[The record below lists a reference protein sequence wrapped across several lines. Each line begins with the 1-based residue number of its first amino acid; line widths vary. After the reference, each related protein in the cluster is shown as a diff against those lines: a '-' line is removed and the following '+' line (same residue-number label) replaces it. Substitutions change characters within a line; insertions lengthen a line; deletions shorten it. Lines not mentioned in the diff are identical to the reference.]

1 MSNKVGGKNAGT
13 PIKLSE
19 VRDNFNN
26 VTSSVSLNSYSQTKI
41 GTGLYDPKPIFFK
54 GNDLSKDTHSWI
66 NFENQVNT
74 GTNNTAGQLTNWIHK
89 PYTPFSSNSD
99 GITMKRMDP
108 FQSQLSQENPNRW
121 QENTEYDPETR
132 IRTYHISKDRNGICT
147 NHFGHNN
154 EFDYLFEHFGLESE
168 IRITKENND
177 TFVSLYLRSR
187 VGEITFY
194 TDSSDDFTTFP
205 YNDNRSNG
213 NTVNMLGVK
222 FPFLY
227 NHEDLTTIPPSLR
240 TGTTDADRY
249 DEIRATDVNNLHT
262 FTWGGPVLHDGGE
275 FLEVDGD
282 PAYVTIPADGSW
294 KLASQTYIQISQLR
308 YEYLGG
314 TTFPRYE
321 YPHQPERNETSS
333 DIKGFM
339 LAGVT
344 KVEHK
349 LPSDDE
355 AKKVRIERF
364 TDAGMKQGE
373 VRKVFNYDPG
383 THTSMQPLDIY
394 KSGLDY
400 SGDVG
405 HTTAVFI
412 LKADFSKT
420 NIAKNFV
427 DNFESNYGV
436 PQIISSENT
445 DNPFSLPNKQV
456 VYAPDRDTDVG
467 TGVIMAYWGNVP
479 ESVLN
484 NNSRDN
490 VFSLGDPYINIQTT
504 SKSGNSTS
512 IPGLGIPP
520 ALQASLYFLVG
531 VNGDDD
537 QVIIK
542 SYADDDT
549 PHSVNHTPSNPE
561 NTDYCTVPDDAKV
574 ISLNDQFHSGSYC
587 TIGAVASDVQADVST
602 MVNLSDLTIG
612 GDLYELTSEE
622 SDYGSD
628 NGLSSV
634 KLFTETDTSDNIT
647 SFTYTSTYNKDPES
661 LPFISGY
668 QTTAGGLFSD
678 VSSLMGGTFDTSG
691 GGAYLVDLINNG
703 LYPRR
708 DIDHTNSRGI
718 GGQHEDLGLRIV
730 RSKPGVDLD
739 TTYWPSQGAH
749 VALNPMAEH
758 IYDNPAKKDMRRQY
772 ENGGTTHY
780 WRSGTF
786 DDHLSDIS
794 IGCDGHSIFH
804 ENYPSRYRP
813 VSRYANTML
822 TLSFKWDIQRYRPPL
837 HPQTFL
843 AVNNRERLDSD
854 PHVIHFGSQVQ
865 TKSTINHGSSAL
877 TGNSIIYAD
886 LPTFG
891 AHRHIPG
898 AHNKFKALK
907 DIPVMFETEFYS
919 PYGIP
924 SRKLPYFS
932 GYGFNSRNIDHEGQW
947 LGNDRM
953 EEFAEFSKDNDY
965 PGDAFEMTGFVFSS
979 AQGHQGQLAD
989 AKSFYYDFNGGPANY
1004 HGNDQPHGDFIDLGY
1019 TFRVVCVDKDP
1030 LDDDCPIYEL
1040 YISNGGSLMNF
1051 EYPDGTY
1058 CRTVFNELREDND
1071 FLLKG
1076 TESVLDNNGKRI
1088 ERLVSRFKPARE
1100 PGGDGDIA
1108 DQKWQMFSVTL
1119 QDHSEYPRNEMLF
1132 DKYAKDTD
1140 LLDDPNSIDTKISLR
1155 KDQNVSFSEIADFH
1169 GEPEFTDV
1177 SLRFEDYPDLDPTYQ
1192 ATHDR
1197 LDDNATTFAKI
1208 AQAWVPYD
1216 SRGNY
1221 RYSILGYLDAS
1232 YVYGWVN
1239 MGIAPEVHYKV
1250 DGTRGLRFRSTDGK
1264 RKQFQ
1269 FGNVN
1274 YTDGYLLSRTF
1285 FYPQNTDIYVR
1296 FRDPNGDLDSSLDA
1310 FVRIASQ
1317 DIGQAGFT
1325 IIDIPAEGYSETL
1338 LFTDTSAGPSESHYN
1353 LYGFY
1358 DVKAANVE
1366 LVNADV
1372 TGREALTEEP
1382 TSETTY
1388 NPDVTILNDFTTIH
1402 GFKSLNQDFRGD
1414 NKGDSGPFDYNN
1426 TSNSVSDGTNAN
1438 RDEDADGEVH
1448 LSSVKI
1454 LTDADHEGFGNKDK
1468 YGGRTTYARPIRI
1481 GNQIGAQV
1489 AGKIVTRFAYNH
1501 PDDDGEDGGN
1511 DGEIGSNY
1519 WGYDGK
1525 RYQPSSSVSSRLGSP
1540 SKFERVHSLRIHG
1553 FQPVDDSGIGTAGLN
1568 LSRNNMIDEIFFR
1581 TKFQGLIT
1589 YPDIFRYHIQ
1599 LVGDGNQVSP
1609 HTLVARSSKYL
1620 SPASGGP
1627 PHVPRFLY
1635 DDQKGGNSVSESR
1648 TQIYVEVGDVVELMY
1663 MPELPNDLSSYD
1675 QKNWLYDNYDNSEI
1689 SSTDFLIV
1697 KSSKTGGDI
1706 DIELVNMDANPLGIG
1721 MSYPELEDPLVPGTR
1736 ASYHKDYGH
1745 RIYKSNFVED
1755 TYFDSNL
1762 NKTGMLR
1769 WDTQFTPPGTYYIV
1783 YSGTDSSVDPETAYL
1798 EVVVAERG
1806 NT

>member
-41 GTGLYDPKPIFFK
+41 GTGLYDPKPIFYK
-54 GNDLSKDTHSWI
+54 GNDLADDVFSRLGFTDAI
-66 NFENQVNT
+66 YF
-74 GTNNTAGQLTNWIHK
+74 NNPAGDLTNWIHQ
-89 PYTPFSSNSD
+89 PYTPVRSDSD
-99 GITMKRMDP
+99 GITMKRMKP
-108 FQSQLSQENPNRW
+108 FASQLSQENPNRW

-168 IRITKENND
+168 IRITKENNAVY
-177 TFVSLYLRSR
+177 VSLYLRSR

-205 YNDNRSNG
+205 YADARSNG
-213 NTVNMLGVK
+213 NTVNMMGVK

-227 NHEDLTTIPPSLR
+227 AHEDLTTIPPSLR
-240 TGTTDADRY
+240 TGTKDADRY
-249 DEIRATDVNNLHT
+249 DEIRATDVNNIHT
-262 FTWGGPVLHDGGE
+262 FTWGGPAFHDGGE
-275 FLEVDGD
+275 FLEADGD
-282 PAYVTIPADGSW
+282 PAYFTIPADGSW
-294 KLASQTYIQISQLR
+294 KEASKTYIQISQLR

-349 LPSDDE
+349 LLSDSD
-355 AKKVRIERF
+355 AKKVRVERF

-373 VRKVFNYDPG
+373 VRKVFNWRTPIYG
-383 THTSMQPLDIY
+383 GAHINMQPLDVY

-412 LKADFSKT
+412 LKADFSQVSV
-420 NIAKNFV
+420 ARRFV
-427 DNFESNYGV
+427 DDFESNYGV

-445 DNPFSLPNKQV
+445 ANPFSLPNKQV
-456 VYAPDRDTDVG
+456 VYASDRDVG
-467 TGVIMAYWGNVP
+467 TGVIIAYWGNVP

-504 SKSGNSTS
+504 NRTGSSTS
-512 IPGLGIPP
+512 IPGGIGAPP
-520 ALQASLYFLVG
+520 ALEASLYFLVG

-542 SYADDDT
+542 SYADADT
-549 PHSVNHTPSNPE
+549 PSSVDAPETPD
-561 NTDYCTVPDDAKV
+561 DYCTVPDDAKV

-587 TIGAVASDVQADVST
+587 TIGAVASDIQTEVST
-602 MVNLSDLTIG
+602 MNRLSNFTIG

-634 KLFTETDTSDNIT
+634 KLFTETDTSD
-647 SFTYTSTYNKDPES
+647 SDGVGSDPLLSESTYNVEPETM
-661 LPFISGY
+661 PFVSGL
-668 QTTAGGLFSD
+668 QTTPTIRFGEM
-678 VSSLMGGTFDTSG
+678 SSTTGSTFDTAG
-691 GGAYLVDLINNG
+691 GGAYLDDLIDIG
-703 LYPRR
+703 QKYPRKT
-708 DIDHTNSRGI
+708 IDYDNDRGKNSA
-718 GGQHEDLGLRIV
+718 EDLGLKIIRAKGINT
-730 RSKPGVDLD
+730 D
-739 TTYWPSQGAH
+739 TIYWPSQGSH
-749 VALNPMAEH
+749 VALNPMVEH
-758 IYDNPAKKDMRRQY
+758 IYDIAPNENEKDLREQL

-786 DDHLSDIS
+786 DHYLSDIS
-794 IGCDGHSIFH
+794 IGCDAHSIFH
-804 ENYPSRYRP
+804 KHYPSRYRP

-822 TLSFKWDIQRYRPPL
+822 ALSFKWDIQRYRPPL
-837 HPQTFL
+837 HPQTFF
-843 AVNNRERLDSD
+843 AVNNRERDDLA
-854 PHVIHFGSQVQ
+854 PHVIHFGSQVE
-865 TKSTINHGSSAL
+865 TKSSVSYANNAPTGGSSA
-877 TGNSIIYAD
+877 NSVYQPIK
-886 LPTFG
+886 T
-891 AHRHIPG
+891 PG
-898 AHNKFKALK
+898 AQSKFKAYK
-907 DIPVMFETEFYS
+907 DIPVMFETEFFS
-919 PYGIP
+919 PYGFP

-932 GYGFNSRNIDHEGQW
+932 GYGFDSRHIDHEGFWRHRDHWAQ
-947 LGNDRM
+947 
-953 EEFAEFSKDNDY
+953 DNNY
-965 PGDAFEMTGFVFSS
+965 PGTVFSS
-979 AQGHQGQLAD
+979 SLLPYEASGAHQGQLAE
-989 AKSFYYDFNGGPANY
+989 AKDVEGIGVDNLMDT
-1004 HGNDQPHGDFIDLGY
+1004 DQPYGDFVDLGY

-1040 YISNGGSLMNF
+1040 YVSNGGSLMNF

-1088 ERLVSRFKPARE
+1088 ERLVSRFKPARD
-1100 PGGDGDIA
+1100 PGGNGDIA
-1108 DQKWQMFSVTL
+1108 DQDWRMFSITL

-1132 DKYAKDTD
+1132 DKYARDNS
-1140 LLDDPNSIDTKISLR
+1140 LLDGKELIDNRMSLG
-1155 KDQNVSFSEIADFH
+1155 KEPDVTFSEIAEFH
-1169 GEPEFTDV
+1169 GEPIHTDV
-1177 SLRFEDYPDLDPTYQ
+1177 SLRFEDYPDADPTYQ

-1197 LDDNATTFAKI
+1197 LADGATTFTVQGQNEI
-1208 AQAWVPYD
+1208 P
-1216 SRGNY
+1216 SHLRGNSLA
-1221 RYSILGYLDAS
+1221 RNLFLGTLNPSATAS
-1232 YVYGWVN
+1232 FVQQ
-1239 MGIAPEVHYKV
+1239 GIAPEVHYKV

-1264 RKQFQ
+1264 RKQIQ
-1269 FGNVN
+1269 FGAVDWTGTSISPNGRN
-1274 YTDGYLLSRTF
+1274 F
-1285 FYPQNTDIYVR
+1285 FYPTNTDIHVR

-1325 IIDIPAEGYSETL
+1325 VIDIPAEGYSETL
-1338 LFTDTSAGPSESHYN
+1338 LFTDTSAGPSEANYN

-1358 DVKAANVE
+1358 EVTGINVE
-1366 LVNADV
+1366 LVNSEIV
-1372 TGREALTEEP
+1372 GRESLTEEP

-1388 NPDVTILNDFTTIH
+1388 IPDVTILDDLTTIH

-1426 TSNSVSDGTNAN
+1426 SSQSVSDGTNPN
-1438 RDEDADGEVH
+1438 RHEDADGEVH
-1448 LSSVKI
+1448 LSSVKF
-1454 LTDADHEGFGNKDK
+1454 LTDVDREGFGNKDK
-1468 YGGRTTYARPIRI
+1468 YGSRSPYVTPIRI

-1489 AGKIVTRFAYNH
+1489 AGKIVTRFAYNY
-1501 PDDDGEDGGN
+1501 PSDTGN
-1511 DGEIGSNY
+1511 WNSDVGSNH

-1525 RYQPSSSVSSRLGSP
+1525 RTELDNLEIGAA

-1553 FQPVDDSGIGTAGLN
+1553 VQPVDDSGAGL
-1568 LSRNNMIDEIFFR
+1568 LSLSQNHIIDEIFFR

-1589 YPDIFRYHIQ
+1589 YPNVYSFYIQ
-1599 LVGDGNQVSP
+1599 RLEDD
-1609 HTLVARSSKYL
+1609 TLVARSRKYRD
-1620 SPASGGP
+1620 ANNG
-1627 PHVPRFLY
+1627 VPNFSY
-1635 DDQKGGNSVSESR
+1635 SDAKGGNTAAGQAAR
-1648 TQIYVEVGDVVELMY
+1648 TQIYVEVGAVLNLSY
-1663 MPELPNDLSSYD
+1663 MPELPNELPDTA
-1675 QKNWLYDNYDNSEI
+1675 QKNWLIDNYDNSEI

-1706 DIELVNMDANPLGIG
+1706 DMDDVDANPLGIG
-1721 MSYPELEDPLVPGTR
+1721 MAYPDAGDNYVKGTVM
-1736 ASYHKDYGH
+1736 SSHTDYGH
-1745 RIYKSNFVED
+1745 RIYKSNFIESGHYSYDED
-1755 TYFDSNL
+1755 EYPVS
-1762 NKTGMLR
+1762 KTGMLR
-1769 WDTQFTPPGTYYIV
+1769 WDTQFTTPGTYYIV
-1783 YSGTDSSVDPETAYL
+1783 YSGTDSSVDPETAYI
-1798 EVVVAERG
+1798 EVVVAEYG